1 MSDEPGVGAE
11 GSTAMSL
18 WKDRRSTRQSRRV
31 WGAVYI
37 VGWLLWTWGV
47 YLWADSH
54 GHQDWLRGERPI
66 FAAIA
71 ALTFW
76 PFAVLSWYL
85 AYPAEPRRVPW
96 DGG

>member
-1 MSDEPGVGAE
+1 MSDEPAVGAE
-11 GSTAMSL
+11 RSTGMSL

-31 WGAVYI
+31 WGAIYI
-37 VGWLLWTWGV
+37 FGWLLWTWGV

-76 PFAVLSWYL
+76 PVAVLSWYL
-85 AYPAEPRRVPW
+85 TYPAEPRRMPW